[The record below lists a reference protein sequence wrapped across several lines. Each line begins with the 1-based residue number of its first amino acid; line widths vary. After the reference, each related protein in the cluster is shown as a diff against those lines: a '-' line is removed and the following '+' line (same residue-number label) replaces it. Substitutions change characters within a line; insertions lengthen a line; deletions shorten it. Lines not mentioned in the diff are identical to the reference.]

1 MTLQSSASSSN
12 PLCLSE
18 IKTEFS
24 SISSNCLTGFYGAA
38 SGVPASGNICLT
50 DFLGKSSSIDVSFD
64 SSTTLSTLTDSS
76 GFEYID
82 YISENSTSPLVGSP
96 DWMSSINL
104 YNLLTAA
111 GWDGTSAVVANIT
124 INNLNTSHTN
134 NHHWVQEISSNY
146 NYGWITSADRS
157 NSHSSTTVSGVTY
170 YKDQVI
176 PVKSLNFVSGAIPS
190 GSVVN
195 ITNNGLI
202 QGIGGAGGAG
212 GTVRSNDNGLTAS
225 AGSQGAAGGPIFDLS
240 AAAYDVDWNYTQGS
254 TGKVFR
260 GIGGAG
266 GAGGYNVDANG
277 NTSNSYGHG
286 YRAQEIHL
294 YNVTRNKFSGYVMTQ
309 LPAYTGSYGPDS
321 SWNTMAFPR
330 PTSPVIGLSRYGF
343 IPRYEAMGGCY
354 SPLQSF
360 ADAYYGSTIYQNKV
374 YYWLGDSSSMTG
386 PGGNS
391 SGTQYYKNTS
401 WSGARGV
408 YLAKTPSQFTNQQNG
423 GAAGPAGKLF
433 KYQNSLGAT
442 VESDTPPY
450 DWSGTVTVTA

>member
-1 MTLQSSASSSN
+1 MTLQSSASASN

-38 SGVPASGNICLT
+38 SGVPSSGNICVS
-50 DFLGKSSSIDVSFD
+50 DFLGVSAAFNVSFD
-64 SSTTLSTLTDSS
+64 SSTTLSTRTDS

-82 YISENSTSPLVGSP
+82 YASESTNSLLQGVQT
-96 DWMSSINL
+96 WQSSINL

-124 INNLNTSHTN
+124 INNLNSSSHTS

-157 NSHSSTTVSGVTY
+157 NSHSSTTASGVTH

-176 PVKSLNFVSGAIPS
+176 PIKSLNFVSGAIPS

-195 ITNNGLI
+195 ITNNGFI

-260 GIGGAG
+260 GLGGAG
-266 GAGGYNVDANG
+266 GSGGYNWDTNG
-277 NTSNSYGHG
+277 NTANSYGHG

-294 YNVTRNKFSGYVMTQ
+294 YNVTRNKFHTLGMTQ
-309 LPAYTGSYGPDS
+309 LPAYTGSYGADS
-321 SWNTMAFPR
+321 SWNTALFPR
-330 PTSPVIGLSRYGF
+330 PTSPVIGLARYAW
-343 IPRYEAMGGCY
+343 IPRYEAMGGMW
-354 SPLQSF
+354 SLLQSHS
-360 ADAYYGSTIYQNKV
+360 DAYYGSTIYQNKV

-401 WSGARGV
+401 WTGPSGLYMSRI
-408 YLAKTPSQFTNQQNG
+408 PSYFTNQQAG
-423 GAAGPAGKLF
+423 GAAGAAGKLF
-433 KYQNSLGAT
+433 KYQNSLGA
-442 VESDTPPY
+442 VIESDTPPY
-450 DWSGTVTVTA
+450 DWTGTVSVTA

>member
-1 MTLQSSASSSN
+1 MTLQSSASASN

-64 SSTTLSTLTDSS
+64 SSTTLSTTTDSG

-82 YISENSTSPLVGSP
+82 YAGENSTSPLVGTP

-124 INNLNTSHTN
+124 INNLNSSHTN
-134 NHHWVQEISSNY
+134 NHHFVSEISSNY

-157 NSHSSTTVSGVTY
+157 NSHSNTSGL

-202 QGIGGAGGAG
+202 QGIGGAGGAAGNVRTSTNNETATAG
-212 GTVRSNDNGLTAS
+212 GQ
-225 AGSQGAAGGPIFDLS
+225 GSAGGPIFDLS

-266 GAGGYNVDANG
+266 GSGGFNIDIST
-277 NTSNSYGHG
+277 TSFDSYGHG
-286 YRAQEIHL
+286 YRGQEIHL
-294 YNVTRNKFSGYVMTQ
+294 YNVTRNKYISVDMFQG
-309 LPAYTGSYGPDS
+309 LIFTGSYGSD
-321 SWNTMAFPR
+321 TYTFPR
-330 PTSPVIGLSRYGF
+330 PTSGNMSYSRYALA
-343 IPRYEAMGGCY
+343 PRAESLGGKY
-354 SPLQSF
+354 SPLDSY
-360 ADAYYGSTIYQNKV
+360 ASGYYGSTVYQNKV
-374 YYWLGDSSSMTG
+374 YNWTGSGTSITG
-386 PGGNS
+386 PGYS
-391 SGTQYYKNTS
+391 
-401 WSGARGV
+401 
-408 YLAKTPSQFTNQQNG
+408 
-423 GAAGPAGKLF
+423 
-433 KYQNSLGAT
+433 
-442 VESDTPPY
+442 
-450 DWSGTVTVTA
+450 